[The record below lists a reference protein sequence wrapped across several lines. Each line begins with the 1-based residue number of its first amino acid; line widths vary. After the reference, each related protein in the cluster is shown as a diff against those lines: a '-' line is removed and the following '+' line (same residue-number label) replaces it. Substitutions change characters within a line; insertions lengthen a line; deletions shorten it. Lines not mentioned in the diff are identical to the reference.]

1 MGMARERSARLWA
14 LGYVDRATK
23 RLSAARRCNASIACL
38 GYRLLRTVRLG
49 RRAISRP
56 LKNCIHPEVSFDRGA
71 TRERMIA
78 DIKQIHLHLHLQP
91 SALVVREPISRST
104 GSSKQWRSGFL
115 RHFWFRDSSKEE
127 DQAIASATM
136 SAGEPFFLDAQL
148 NGMGCGRAN
157 SAISAQR
164 TDP

>member
-78 DIKQIHLHLHLQP
+78 DIKQIHLHLYLQP
-91 SALVVREPISRST
+91 SALVVRELISRYT
-104 GSSKQWRSGFL
+104 GSKQWRSGFL
-115 RHFWFRDSSKEE
+115 RRFWFRDSSKEE

-164 TDP
+164 TNP

>member
-23 RLSAARRCNASIACL
+23 RLSAARRCNAWIACL
-38 GYRLLRTVRLG
+38 GYRLLRIVRLG

-78 DIKQIHLHLHLQP
+78 DIKQIHLHLDLQP

-127 DQAIASATM
+127 DQAMASANNVRRRALFSGRTT
-136 SAGEPFFLDAQL
+136 ERH
-148 NGMGCGRAN
+148 GMWPRKLSDQCAK
-157 SAISAQR
+157 
-164 TDP
+164 D